1 MKTQTRPLAASGS
14 FINNLLGNNA
24 TEPKVGML
32 CTVCL
37 YTDRHVY
44 EVTEVAE
51 DGLSCTIRRMS
62 TSRVNSNGCQM
73 TEQQNYQYTSNPEG
87 ATMKLVW
94 CQLLGADTGGWKQQY
109 TTVEFTAA
117 VKRAAKERG
126 LFSWS
131 AALTQEEQRAVYGD
145 SPMPINVVKGITSE
159 RKRYDNISVIFG
171 HADEHFDWSF

>member
-1 MKTQTRPLAASGS
+1 MKVQTRPLAASGS

-73 TEQQNYQYTSNPEG
+73 TEQQDYQYISNPDG
-87 ATMKLVW
+87 HSKKLVW
-94 CQLLGADTGGWKQQY
+94 KQRKGEDTGAWLEEY
-109 TTVEFTAA
+109 TTIEFTAA

-126 LFSWS
+126 LFIYSQ
-131 AALTQEEQRAVYGD
+131 ALTEDQRLAVYGD
-145 SPMPINVVKGITSE
+145 NPMPANIVKGITSE
-159 RKRYDNISVIFG
+159 RKRYDNISVIFDY
-171 HADEHFDWSF
+171 ANEYFDWSF